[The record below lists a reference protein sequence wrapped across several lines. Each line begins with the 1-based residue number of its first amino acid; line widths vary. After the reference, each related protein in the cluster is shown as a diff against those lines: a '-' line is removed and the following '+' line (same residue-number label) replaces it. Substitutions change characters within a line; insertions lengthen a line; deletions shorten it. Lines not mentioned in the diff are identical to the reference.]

1 MKALTAFA
9 ALAMV
14 LGCGSSSGTDGGGN
28 PNDGGTK
35 SDGGTSS
42 DAGSGGYLI
51 GGTLLTAGASSL
63 VLATPGEPNLT
74 IPNSY
79 EPPFAFA
86 NRVPTGTAY
95 NVTIFRQ
102 PQSPPC
108 TGVCTCVI
116 LDGGVGIVGNADVT
130 SVLVACAIQLP

>member
-1 MKALTAFA
+1 MKALTALA
-9 ALAMV
+9 ALTMV
-14 LGCGSSSGTDGGGN
+14 LGCGSSSGTDDGGN
-28 PNDGGTK
+28 PNDSGTK
-35 SDGGTSS
+35 SDGGTS
-42 DAGSGGYLI
+42 DAGSGGYRI

-86 NRVPTGTAY
+86 NKVPSGTAY
-95 NVTIFRQ
+95 NVTIFSQ
-102 PQSPPC
+102 PTSPPC

-116 LDGGVGIVGNADVT
+116 LDGGVGVVGNADVT

>member
-1 MKALTAFA
+1 MGNRRVHPHRQRGRL
-9 ALAMV
+9 V
-14 LGCGSSSGTDGGGN
+14 GGGN

-95 NVTIFRQ
+95 NVTIFSQ
-102 PQSPPC
+102 PPSPPC

-116 LDGGVGIVGNADVT
+116 LDGGVGVVGNADVT